1 MSCAR
6 RSHFVVGRT
15 CAEKLLSQLP
25 PYPPPFG
32 RPLPEGKGLFVYGPR
47 ASPIFKLR
55 GAFFLTRR
63 TTPVE
68 PSEPV
73 EPFNPNP
80 EPRTLNPPTYPHS
93 YFFPRMI

>member
-6 RSHFVVGRT
+6 RSHFVVGRI

-63 TTPVE
+63 TAPPLNLQNLLNLSTRT
-68 PSEPV
+68 
-73 EPFNPNP
+73 PNP
-80 EPRTLNPPTYPHS
+80 EH
-93 YFFPRMI
+93 

>member
-1 MSCAR
+1 M
-6 RSHFVVGRT
+6 RSVVSPMDT
-15 CAEKLLSQLP
+15 EKLPAHPS

-80 EPRTLNPPTYPHS
+80 EPRTPNPEP
-93 YFFPRMI
+93 